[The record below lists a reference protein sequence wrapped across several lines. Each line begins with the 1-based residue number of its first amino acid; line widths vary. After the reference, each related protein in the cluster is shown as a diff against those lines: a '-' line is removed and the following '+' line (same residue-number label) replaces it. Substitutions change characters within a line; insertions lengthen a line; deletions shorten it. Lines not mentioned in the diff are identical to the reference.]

1 MTLRETINSIVAQF
15 GKDVLDDP
23 LLLLGLLEDYKAF
36 EQESPESRTAM
47 RKMVREGQV
56 KKLLTGNVESPQPEP
71 TKVDD
76 VNWGAVLR
84 EGRTSASP
92 KVRPST
98 AKSPKVDNVNWGAV
112 LRQGRTTRK
121 LQPQSSAA
129 ASPQNPYASLRPL
142 PSIVKVPKV
151 DKLRNLK
158 SRWTRVK
165 KWIGKNRGEIWN
177 GVIIGII
184 LLLGLL
190 AVVSLFAVFCG
201 LIQGWTN
208 TESWSRTFFW
218 SVVVGLIALGIGEM
232 TIE

>member
-1 MTLRETINSIVAQF
+1 MTLQETIKSIIAQF
-15 GKDVLDDP
+15 GESVLDDP
-23 LLLLGLLEDYKAF
+23 QRLLGLLEDYHAF
-36 EQESPESRTAM
+36 ELESPESRTTM
-47 RKMVREGQV
+47 RVMVREG
-56 KKLLTGNVESPQPEP
+56 KARELLIGNTVSTPPGLN
-71 TKVDD
+71 VDD
-76 VNWGAVLR
+76 VDWGAVLR

-129 ASPQNPYASLRPL
+129 ASSQNPYASLRPL

-151 DKLRNLK
+151 DKWRNLK

>member
-1 MTLRETINSIVAQF
+1 MSLQETINSIVAQF

-84 EGRTSASP
+84 EGRTSAS
-92 KVRPST
+92 
-98 AKSPKVDNVNWGAV
+98 
-112 LRQGRTTRK
+112 
-121 LQPQSSAA
+121 
-129 ASPQNPYASLRPL
+129 LRPL

-151 DKLRNLK
+151 DKWRNLK

-208 TESWSRTFFW
+208 TESWAWTFFW

>member
-1 MTLRETINSIVAQF
+1 MTNLQKTIRSITAQF

-84 EGRTSASP
+84 
-92 KVRPST
+92 
-98 AKSPKVDNVNWGAV
+98 
-112 LRQGRTTRK
+112 QGRTTKK

-151 DKLRNLK
+151 DKWRNLK

-208 TESWSRTFFW
+208 TESWAWTFFG

>member
-1 MTLRETINSIVAQF
+1 MTLQETIKSIIAQF
-15 GKDVLDDP
+15 GESVLDDP
-23 LLLLGLLEDYKAF
+23 QRLLGLLEDYHAF
-36 EQESPESRTAM
+36 ELESPESRTTM
-47 RKMVREGQV
+47 REMVREG
-56 KKLLTGNVESPQPEP
+56 KARELLIGNTVSTPPGLN
-71 TKVDD
+71 VDD
-76 VNWGAVLR
+76 VDWGAVLR

-129 ASPQNPYASLRPL
+129 ASSQNPYASLRPL

-151 DKLRNLK
+151 DKWRNLK

-208 TESWSRTFFW
+208 TESWAWTFFW

>member
-1 MTLRETINSIVAQF
+1 MTLQETIKSIIAQF
-15 GKDVLDDP
+15 GESVLDNP
-23 LLLLGLLEDYKAF
+23 QRLLGLLEDYHAF
-36 EQESPESRTAM
+36 ELESPESRTTM
-47 RKMVREGQV
+47 REMVREG
-56 KKLLTGNVESPQPEP
+56 KARELLIGNTVSTPPGLN
-71 TKVDD
+71 VDD
-76 VNWGAVLR
+76 V
-84 EGRTSASP
+84 
-92 KVRPST
+92 
-98 AKSPKVDNVNWGAV
+98 DWGAV

-129 ASPQNPYASLRPL
+129 ASSQNPYASLRPL

-151 DKLRNLK
+151 DKWRNLK

-208 TESWSRTFFW
+208 TESWAWTFFW